1 MINFIKLGKSFI
13 SDCSNYEVVVWD
25 NTSFID
31 GLCSEHD
38 VRSND
43 CILSPFDEKMS
54 KILADKLLKKDMK
67 ELKLRENY
75 GFKDP
80 IFVEDLREFLRDL
93 PQDAKVVV
101 SCHLYGRRYIDEIS
115 DNRTVLY
122 LFHSDDENDFT
133 VQNFL
138 DSLSCIDDGRQF
150 KEEINIQDAHNMD
163 GLVWFK
169 YDEDENI
176 LYAMV

>member
-1 MINFIKLGKSFI
+1 
-13 SDCSNYEVVVWD
+13 
-25 NTSFID
+25 
-31 GLCSEHD
+31 
-38 VRSND
+38 
-43 CILSPFDEKMS
+43 
-54 KILADKLLKKDMK
+54 MK

-80 IFVEDLREFLRDL
+80 ILVEDLREFLKEL
-93 PQDAKVVV
+93 PKEGKVVV
-101 SCHLYGRRYIDEIS
+101 QCHLYGKRYVDEILDRKTVIYISHSQIKS
-115 DNRTVLY
+115 DYTIQ
-122 LFHSDDENDFT
+122 D
-133 VQNFL
+133 FL

-150 KEEINIQDAHNMD
+150 KEEIDIQDAHNMD